1 MTQHKAL
8 YGNLN
13 SHTQYVR
20 SKTAHPTISSGAHFS
35 MRSWA
40 SNSNQLLTIL
50 SDTCMHPPWTKHEWN
65 ISAAIRCGAQDV
77 WLRRYC
83 STASCVTDRL
93 KQLNAQWTTFLGVR
107 LLWNSRTCSRTIRV
121 SHYIIYEPLVSRLGN
136 YLSKLGMSLGIRY
149 GLRNTFKFGGT
160 RVTELREGEKYSI
173 GSFDC
178 LMSLT
183 AAYLFD
189 LI

>member
-1 MTQHKAL
+1 MRL
-8 YGNLN
+8 SRY
-13 SHTQYVR
+13 
-20 SKTAHPTISSGAHFS
+20 SS
-35 MRSWA
+35 
-40 SNSNQLLTIL
+40 IV
-50 SDTCMHPPWTKHEWN
+50 P
-65 ISAAIRCGAQDV
+65 
-77 WLRRYC
+77 
-83 STASCVTDRL
+83 CVTNRL
-93 KQLNAQWTTFLGVR
+93 KQLNAHWTIFLGVR
-107 LLWNSRTCSRTIRV
+107 LLINGRTCSRTIRV